1 MSFGEYKFFSWARKG
16 ISGNIAE
23 KDTLGKSDG
32 TQKERAIVPV
42 NVTLNTNIAV
52 PQKNFTLVGP
62 GDIIG
67 IQQDMIIRCEPR
79 NGVSNFEP
87 NYFPYIE
94 FYDEDFPWRYT
105 PASAAGT
112 GNMSLRPWISLVV
125 LKEDEFEDTPL
136 QSPLKSIVV
145 KNMNALQ
152 RADELHLWAHMHS
165 NLKNDETNFEK
176 YIESLANDIKTDPD
190 GVYSRVMC
198 PRKLEA
204 NAMYYAFL
212 IPTFETGR
220 LAALGQP
227 ITGIPAQKAAWHDG
241 LNETEFPVYFR
252 WNFRTGANFD
262 FESLVKLI
270 EPRVMDKRVGVR
282 PMDCSKPGYFQLNS
296 SEEIP
301 APNPAVILLE
311 GAVKAPT
318 AESTTIVPNEFQSS
332 ITQLVNLNRAQVE
345 KTDGDP
351 VVTIP
356 FYGMYHAMRKDLSKP
371 GEKIIPVFDPNSDV
385 WYNDLNRD
393 PRNRVPAGF
402 GVKAVQDGQE
412 AFMDKAWDQLSDVL
426 EANKKSRLAQV
437 MAAVMNTSFN
447 KNIKNLSQEKVL
459 TLTRRLASKIL
470 VSNFTIKKQ
479 ISQSRIPEAL
489 FMAPTQKLMRVNS
502 SISRTLEKT
511 GTQQASI
518 TSIARDINKT
528 GGITSASVDKFKS
541 VAAVAGITTGVPSA
555 SIGKLNIWSTVSN
568 LDETVKF
575 QPVQLENGGFKN
587 VLVSKALEA
596 TNVNRTG
603 IIAPKAATPP
613 VSASPA
619 TTRTNIP
626 VKPTNIGDTPV
637 TPVKPANV
645 PVTSTHVGSVPAAGG
660 TNVNVPATPTKVIN
674 TPATGAGI
682 GQLPV
687 SVVINDNYKIA
698 YTENNIRAGYS
709 ETVPDKPLADIPTMS
724 SKTLVAI
731 TPLNA
736 YKSILNKKIFW
747 GKGVVVP
754 PVDDMLPA
762 MAYPDFPDATYKLLI
777 DRDKE
782 LLLPNLEFIQPN
794 TFSLL
799 RTNQKFIESYLVG
812 LNYEMGRELLWREYP
827 TDMRGSYFRQF
838 WDVKGIIS
846 PTSSSEDA
854 ESLKDIA
861 PIHTWDKTNELGE
874 NNARDKNKDS
884 EQLVFVIRG
893 DLLKKFPNTLIYAQ
907 KASRDENNK
916 WCIHKDLDDAG
927 LAAEVL
933 FPQYQA
939 DVPPDIKLL
948 GFDLT
953 IDEAAGVKPQGDG
966 WFFVI
971 AEVPGEPRFGMDI
984 SFDPDKPDSVTWNDL
999 SWENFDGGKID
1010 FVSGTKPPE
1019 MPNGGAYTIEGQDS
1033 TGKKGIW
1040 GRSAADMATI
1050 LLQRPVMIAVHAT
1063 EMLDKEITNQNPG
1076 TAPTTKL
1083 ITEYKNYVTN
1093 VLHRN

>member
-1 MSFGEYKFFSWARKG
+1 
-16 ISGNIAE
+16 
-23 KDTLGKSDG
+23 
-32 TQKERAIVPV
+32 
-42 NVTLNTNIAV
+42 
-52 PQKNFTLVGP
+52 
-62 GDIIG
+62 
-67 IQQDMIIRCEPR
+67 
-79 NGVSNFEP
+79 
-87 NYFPYIE
+87 
-94 FYDEDFPWRYT
+94 
-105 PASAAGT
+105 
-112 GNMSLRPWISLVV
+112 
-125 LKEDEFEDTPL
+125 
-136 QSPLKSIVV
+136 
-145 KNMNALQ
+145 
-152 RADELHLWAHMHS
+152 
-165 NLKNDETNFEK
+165 
-176 YIESLANDIKTDPD
+176 
-190 GVYSRVMC
+190 
-198 PRKLEA
+198 
-204 NAMYYAFL
+204 
-212 IPTFETGR
+212 
-220 LAALGQP
+220 
-227 ITGIPAQKAAWHDG
+227 
-241 LNETEFPVYFR
+241 
-252 WNFRTGANFD
+252 
-262 FESLVKLI
+262 
-270 EPRVMDKRVGVR
+270 
-282 PMDCSKPGYFQLNS
+282 
-296 SEEIP
+296 
-301 APNPAVILLE
+301 
-311 GAVKAPT
+311 
-318 AESTTIVPNEFQSS
+318 
-332 ITQLVNLNRAQVE
+332 
-345 KTDGDP
+345 
-351 VVTIP
+351 
-356 FYGMYHAMRKDLSKP
+356 
-371 GEKIIPVFDPNSDV
+371 
-385 WYNDLNRD
+385 
-393 PRNRVPAGF
+393 
-402 GVKAVQDGQE
+402 
-412 AFMDKAWDQLSDVL
+412 VL

-596 TNVNRTG
+596 TNVNRIG
-603 IIAPKAATPP
+603 IIAPKAATPS

-709 ETVPDKPLADIPTMS
+709 EIIPDKPLADIPTLS
-724 SKTLVAI
+724 SKTLTAI

-861 PIHTWDKTNELGE
+861 PIHTWNKDNELGE